1 MINGYKFGEMVIDNV
16 PYRND
21 VIVFPDR
28 VQDNWWRKEGH
39 KLQVIDIK
47 ESIEQANPKT
57 LVVGTGKFG
66 VMRISKE
73 VREYLDKQNITV
85 YAEPTEKA
93 VKIYNRLIQIETR
106 IIGAFHL
113 TC

>member
-1 MINGYKFGEMVIDNV
+1 MINGYKFGEIIIDHV

-21 VIVFPDR
+21 VIVYLDH

-39 KLQVIDIK
+39 KLQVIDIQG
-47 ESIEQANPKT
+47 SIEQANPKT
-57 LVVGTGKFG
+57 VVIGTGKFG

-73 VREYLDKQNITV
+73 VKEYLNRQEIKL

-106 IIGAFHL
+106 ILGGFHL